1 MQCAQRAAGA
11 VARAAGSSRLAA
23 RARPACAPHTHSRPQ
38 ARGSSGL
45 MAAAAA
51 QQQQDPVLQY
61 VVLRR
66 DLLGQWGLGAI
77 VAQSAHAS
85 VAAVAV
91 GLRAGDA
98 HTAAYTSEERV
109 DEMHKVRASDP
120 ALHAHACT
128 LAWTHTCM
136 DARLHGRTLAW
147 MHARRPAEHKKA
159 RPVVVQV
166 VLEVK
171 DEKQLRELGD
181 KLMAAGG
188 WRGQR
193 VQEQA
198 VALLACSQQSCGVLK
213 RKRATHAMSSA
224 TRTGLER
231 LRRQQAQAPHL
242 TPAPRPR
249 RHPAQTVG
257 RAA

>member
-1 MQCAQRAAGA
+1 MRCTRC
-11 VARAAGSSRLAA
+11 VRLIL
-23 RARPACAPHTHSRPQ
+23 PYMPMP
-38 ARGSSGL
+38 
-45 MAAAAA
+45 
-51 QQQQDPVLQY
+51 
-61 VVLRR
+61 
-66 DLLGQWGLGAI
+66 
-77 VAQSAHAS
+77 
-85 VAAVAV
+85 
-91 GLRAGDA
+91 
-98 HTAAYTSEERV
+98 
-109 DEMHKVRASDP
+109 
-120 ALHAHACT
+120 
-128 LAWTHTCM
+128 
-136 DARLHGRTLAW
+136 ARLHGRTLAW
-147 MHARRPAEHKKA
+147 THACMGARLHGCMHAALQSTKKA